1 MANTCRTKIT
11 IQASRE
17 AIQDFVDRLEKCV
30 DGSYPNSENDKPHII
45 DEFGAKA
52 ELLIDRIG
60 SKWVQM
66 YDGYDSGISEHDDT
80 EGSSEVVFELES
92 AWYPPSD
99 MILEMYRHV
108 VEFNEEVDE
117 EVRVFGSYWDEGYQ
131 PIGVFEVYYG
141 QIIEEQDHD
150 LDESEWD
157 DVIEAEGEQEYDR
170 NFWEEVVDPAFT
182 VLQERLDKVIKEI

>member
-99 MILEMYRHV
+99 MILEMYRQV
-108 VEFNEEVDE
+108 VEFNEEADE

-150 LDESEWD
+150 LDESEWN

-182 VLQERLDKVIKEI
+182 VLQERLDKVMKEI

>member
-99 MILEMYRHV
+99 MILEMYRQV

-157 DVIEAEGEQEYDR
+157 DEIEAEGEQEYDR

-182 VLQERLDKVIKEI
+182 VLQERLDKVMREI

>member
-99 MILEMYRHV
+99 MILEMYRQV

-157 DVIEAEGEQEYDR
+157 DQIEAEGYRKYDI

-182 VLQERLDKVIKEI
+182 VLQERLDKVMKEI

>member
-99 MILEMYRHV
+99 MILEMYRQV

-157 DVIEAEGEQEYDR
+157 DEIEAEGEQEYDR

-182 VLQERLDKVIKEI
+182 VLQERLDKVMKEI

>member
-99 MILEMYRHV
+99 MILEMYRQV

-182 VLQERLDKVIKEI
+182 VLQERLDKVMKEI

>member
-99 MILEMYRHV
+99 MILEMYRQV
-108 VEFNEEVDE
+108 VKFNEEADE

-182 VLQERLDKVIKEI
+182 VLQERLDKVMKEI